1 MSGLSS
7 GVVARKLRR
16 LAAVPRRRAVN
27 MLQGREPGRP
37 PVIANSVPKSGT
49 HLLLQVLG
57 SLPGMRPWGLFLAS
71 QPSFRF
77 ENIAPERMGRKVRA
91 MADREL
97 AGAHLYWSEA
107 VERALVARGVVHF
120 LIYRDPRDVVVSEA
134 HYLAEMNRW
143 HRLHGRFRSMPD
155 LQSRIRLSITGLDPS
170 SGTDYPD
177 ISERYGRFLD
187 WIRSEGVCAVRYEDL
202 SGDACRSVVSDIVA
216 HWAARDADTRS
227 QEMLVDRAMEAIR
240 PEESHTFRSGGSGKW
255 RDIMNDE
262 TRECFVR
269 HAESLVVEL
278 GYPGTECA

>member
-1 MSGLSS
+1 MAGLSS

-16 LAAVPRRRAVN
+16 LSAVPRRRIVN
-27 MLQGREPGRP
+27 RLQGRAPGRP

-77 ENIAPERMGRKVRA
+77 ENVAPERMAKKIRT

-97 AGAHLYWSEA
+97 AGAHLYWSES
-107 VERALVARGVVHF
+107 VERALADRGTVHF

-170 SGTDYPD
+170 NGIDYPD
-177 ISERYGRFLD
+177 ISERYRRFLA
-187 WIRSEGVCAVRYEDL
+187 WFGSEGVCAVRYEDL
-202 SGDACRSVVSDIVA
+202 SGESCRRVVSDIVT
-216 HWAARDADTRS
+216 HWTERDASPHRHDA
-227 QEMLVDRAMEAIR
+227 LVTRAMEAIR
-240 PEESHTFRSGGSGKW
+240 PERSHTFRSGGSGKW
-255 RDIMNDE
+255 RDIMDAE
-262 TRECFVR
+262 TRACFVK
-269 HAESLVVEL
+269 HAESLVVDL
-278 GYPGTECA
+278 GYPGTE